1 MIYGP
6 PGGGGFAD
14 LSIALKPE
22 TPTLYTATVEV
33 DLRTPLW
40 RRVSSAIRSG
50 EYIAP
55 PGRYPWEDVATA
67 FIVRRAAGT
76 STVDLLEA
84 RLDVA
89 VDERVARV
97 IVEYRDKPRV
107 VHDAQL
113 GSGVKDIVG
122 VVLSV
127 VSAM

>member
-1 MIYGP
+1 M
-6 PGGGGFAD
+6 
-14 LSIALKPE
+14 
-22 TPTLYTATVEV
+22 
-33 DLRTPLW
+33 
-40 RRVSSAIRSG
+40 
-50 EYIAP
+50 
-55 PGRYPWEDVATA
+55 ATA

-76 STVDLLEA
+76 SAVDLLEA

-107 VHDAQL
+107 VHDVQPGA
-113 GSGVKDIVG
+113 GVKDLVG

>member
-1 MIYGP
+1 M
-6 PGGGGFAD
+6 
-14 LSIALKPE
+14 
-22 TPTLYTATVEV
+22 
-33 DLRTPLW
+33 
-40 RRVSSAIRSG
+40 
-50 EYIAP
+50 
-55 PGRYPWEDVATA
+55 
-67 FIVRRAAGT
+67 
-76 STVDLLEA
+76 DLLEA

-89 VDERVARV
+89 VDDRVAHV